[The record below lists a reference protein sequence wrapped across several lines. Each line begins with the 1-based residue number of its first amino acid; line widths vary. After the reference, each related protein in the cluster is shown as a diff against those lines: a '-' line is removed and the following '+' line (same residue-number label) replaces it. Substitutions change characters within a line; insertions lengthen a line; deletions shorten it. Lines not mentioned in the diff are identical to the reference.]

1 MKGIEIP
8 FGAKDSELC
17 GWEYTI
23 PEGMEAVVK
32 DGKVIVRR
40 KESEEERIRKAA
52 LEGIEYLEHKLGWD
66 FIGDTDILDVKEY
79 LERQKEQPM
88 SAEEVLIRAGLKPY
102 RDGNQWCVLA
112 SGNIQEG
119 ICGFGDTIDEAF
131 YQFLMEVLEIQKKK
145 QPAEWNEEDKETIEK
160 TICILETNF
169 KPNEGFTGLDINR
182 SQLVDRLNSLRP
194 QPKQKWSEE
203 DSRIL
208 YNVISYVGYAAG
220 QRGVRD
226 DEFKEANSWLKSLK
240 NRGTPPKS
248 NTNSPSWKP
257 SKVQMEALAW
267 YSGNSGIP
275 PTGDKAIKS
284 LYNDLQKLL

>member
-1 MKGIEIP
+1 MGKYEEALERARAGKPIDEVFP
-8 FGAKDSELC
+8 ELKMSE
-17 GWEYTI
+17 
-23 PEGMEAVVK
+23 
-32 DGKVIVRR
+32 D
-40 KESEEERIRKAA
+40 ERIRNGIIHFILYEAGNILDEETEHAFITWLEKQKEPLTPEEKMNHPLY
-52 LEGIEYLEHKLGWD
+52 LEGFDMG
-66 FIGDTDILDVKEY
+66 
-79 LERQKEQPM
+79 RQVG
-88 SAEEVLIRAGLKPY
+88 EVVAH
-102 RDGNQWCVLA
+102 
-112 SGNIQEG
+112 
-119 ICGFGDTIDEAF
+119 
-131 YQFLMEVLEIQKKK
+131 
-145 QPAEWNEEDKETIEK
+145 PAEWSEEDKETIEK

-240 NRGTPPKS
+240 NRGTPQKS